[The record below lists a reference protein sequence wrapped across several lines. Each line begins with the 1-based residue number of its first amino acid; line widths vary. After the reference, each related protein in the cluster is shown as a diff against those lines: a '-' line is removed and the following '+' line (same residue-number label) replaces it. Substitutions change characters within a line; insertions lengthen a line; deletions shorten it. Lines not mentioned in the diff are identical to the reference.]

1 MRFRSIG
8 LAALISLFASGANAA
23 TITFSTLLNGANEIP
38 VNASPAVGVA
48 TIIVDTTLATMRV
61 LAEFSGLIGV
71 TTASHI
77 HCCTAVPGGANV
89 GVATVL
95 PNFTDF
101 PLGVHSGTYDH
112 LFDMNLASSWNPAF
126 VTAQGGIANAFAALQ
141 AGMATG
147 NAYYNIHTDSFP
159 GGEIRGLLRPVPE
172 PGTLLLLASGVAG
185 ARLRGWRKR
194 RDQRR
199 AA

>member
-8 LAALISLFASGANAA
+8 LAALISLFASTANAA
-23 TITFSTLLNGANEIP
+23 TITFSTLLNGTTEIP
-38 VNASPAVGVA
+38 ANASPGIGSA
-48 TIIVDTTLATMRV
+48 TIIVDTALATMRV
-61 LAEFSGLIGV
+61 IAEFSGLLGI

-95 PNFTDF
+95 PNFTGF
-101 PLGVHSGTYDH
+101 PLNVSSGTYDH
-112 LFDMNLASSWNPAF
+112 VFDMSLASSWNPAF
-126 VTAQGGIANAFAALQ
+126 VTAQGGISNAFAALL

-147 NAYYNIHTDSFP
+147 NAYYNIHTDTFP

-185 ARLRGWRKR
+185 ARLRSWRKR
-194 RDQRR
+194 REQRR